1 MTYLKTP
8 WSRNQIVALAELTR
22 LDALYQA
29 VGEDAAATIQVCSNA
44 LRERASAYGG
54 KVHPCAG
61 HQTLVSF
68 HNPRRAL
75 DWVEQTSTLI
85 MTLVSG
91 LPMNARPGLV
101 LGFDYA
107 DTTEIEGAL
116 HSIAVARVQRLMW
129 GRTDEMVF
137 TQAAAAVVPEELR
150 GRISRVPAPKELGAV
165 WRIGVK
171 ETSVMSPLETQQLKT
186 PSRFQGMDA
195 PSIEGPRPMLTL
207 EVLDRKIEVGAL
219 DAPMIFGRGVAEGL
233 EIPDPRVSRLH
244 AIIEPRGTV
253 FVLVDS
259 SSNGTWVQFDNS
271 PAPIEL
277 RQQECALH
285 GSGVISF
292 GISPN
297 DFSAPTVRFA
307 ITIPTGFVNSR
318 SQASTMGQSG
328 FGASSFANSGGFGSS
343 SFGKPTGAPGKGDFS
358 AQGFTN
364 TTKRGPLR

>member
-1 MTYLKTP
+1 LTYLKTP
-8 WSRNQIVALAELTR
+8 WNRNQIIALAQLTR
-22 LDALYQA
+22 MDALYQA
-29 VGEDAAATIQVCSNA
+29 AGEDSAATVQVCSNA
-44 LRERASAYGG
+44 LRERAAAYGG
-54 KVHPCAG
+54 KVHPSAS
-61 HQTLVSF
+61 HQTLVTF

-75 DWVEQTSTLI
+75 DWVEQTSNLV
-85 MTLVSG
+85 MTLTSG
-91 LPMNARPGLV
+91 LPLNARPGLV
-101 LGFDYA
+101 VGFDYA
-107 DTTEIEGAL
+107 DTTEIEGTL
-116 HSIAVARVQRLMW
+116 HSVAVSRVERLTW

-137 TQAAAAVVPEELR
+137 TQAAVPAIPDELK
-150 GRISRVPAPKELGAV
+150 GRISRVPAPKDLGAV

-171 ETSVMSPLETQQLKT
+171 ETSVMSSLETQQLKI
-186 PSRFQGMDA
+186 PSRFGGMDA
-195 PSIEGPRPMLTL
+195 PSLDGPRPLLTL
-207 EVLDRKIEVGAL
+207 EVLDRKIEVGSL

-259 SSNGTWVQFDNS
+259 SSNGTWVQFDGA
-271 PAPIEL
+271 PAPVEL

-318 SQASTMGQSG
+318 SSASTMGASG
-328 FGASSFANSGGFGSS
+328 FRDSGGLGGASSF
-343 SFGKPTGAPGKGDFS
+343 GKTGPGKGSDFGAS
-358 AQGFTN
+358 GFTN